1 MSLRLDYGDPGL
13 LVLAAQV
20 YVLPIWKSWLKPY
33 PESMGLIDRAF
44 GADKNTL
51 LFQRISLHW
60 RMVES
65 NYSNFIKNNS
75 LNPTVE
81 EALRK
86 MVVLSKKI
94 ASLSQESIKGFGVV
108 SPDIEAFIETL
119 DQIEITFLKVADLTD
134 KQNWVPEAIL
144 ATRQILA
151 GNKKFYQQ
159 RQLWFSN

>member
-1 MSLRLDYGDPGL
+1 
-13 LVLAAQV
+13 
-20 YVLPIWKSWLKPY
+20 
-33 PESMGLIDRAF
+33 
-44 GADKNTL
+44 
-51 LFQRISLHW
+51 
-60 RMVES
+60 MVES
-65 NYSNFIKNNS
+65 NYSNFIKDNS

-108 SPDIEAFIETL
+108 SPDIEAFNETL
-119 DQIEITFLKVADLTD
+119 DQVEITFLKVADLTD

-151 GNKKFYQQ
+151 GDKKFYQQ